1 MKRIVDYFKKILGIT
16 ELEEKNKFLLD
27 NYEKMLQRFFAQER
41 LLESIQEDN
50 RIIINHVKLINKD
63 FSVAADINLSR
74 SQRSEPSVVI
84 VIRNFKGQEN
94 FVKTYSFDNRVML
107 EDIYNF
113 LEGFSRDSVKIDKPR
128 GFPNPKFRW

>member
-1 MKRIVDYFKKILGIT
+1 MKRIVNYFKKILGII

-41 LLESIQEDN
+41 LLKSVQADN

-107 EDIYNF
+107 EGIYNF

-128 GFPNPKFRW
+128 GLPNPKFRW